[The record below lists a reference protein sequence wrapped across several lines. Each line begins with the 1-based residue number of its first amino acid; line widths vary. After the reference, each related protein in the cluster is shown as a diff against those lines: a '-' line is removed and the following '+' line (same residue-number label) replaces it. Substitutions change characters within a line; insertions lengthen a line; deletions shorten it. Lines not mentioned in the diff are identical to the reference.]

1 MANQINGAGKLA
13 GGALLILFTMLPVL
27 LLVGFWPNK
36 LPKEGQCSLYS
47 AHIFRVRLNDS
58 SLCSGL
64 QAAAD
69 NDKNST
75 EMDIDSVLVPDT
87 IEAEDSTPAVRMETN
102 AGKASSE
109 PAAGFLID
117 LNTLILLLVAL
128 GGFMGS
134 MIHIAS
140 SFTKYVGADEYKNTW
155 LLWYVIKPFSAAAL
169 AIAGYVAFR
178 GGLLNYGD
186 TVNINLYGVITLA
199 VLTGLFTDTA
209 TEKLKAIFDTVFSPK
224 SLPDPLPQGSSV
236 VPSVPVAPAIT
247 GISLMEIDKGQE
259 NEVMLT
265 GTGLG
270 NKLLQATINTEP
282 VAITTQTDDEIIIR
296 YTVPFTQ
303 SEATTF
309 ELIITMDGQELYKT
323 ILPAGNQE

>member
-13 GGALLILFTMLPVL
+13 GGTLLILFTILPVL

-36 LPKEGQCSLYS
+36 LPKEGQCSLYA
-47 AHIFRVRLNDS
+47 AHIFRVQLNDS

-64 QAAAD
+64 QAAAG
-69 NDKNST
+69 NDKDST
-75 EMDIDSVLVPDT
+75 EIDIDSASVPDT
-87 IEAEDSTPAVRMETN
+87 IQVEDSVPAMQVETN
-102 AGKASSE
+102 AGKASL
-109 PAAGFLID
+109 ATGLLID

-186 TVNINLYGVITLA
+186 TVSINLYGVITLA

-236 VPSVPVAPAIT
+236 VAAAPAIT
-247 GISLMEIDKGQE
+247 GINLVQIERKQE
-259 NEVMLT
+259 NEIMLT
-265 GTGLG
+265 GTRLG

-303 SEATTF
+303 AEATTF
-309 ELIITMDGQELYKT
+309 ELLITMDGQELYKT